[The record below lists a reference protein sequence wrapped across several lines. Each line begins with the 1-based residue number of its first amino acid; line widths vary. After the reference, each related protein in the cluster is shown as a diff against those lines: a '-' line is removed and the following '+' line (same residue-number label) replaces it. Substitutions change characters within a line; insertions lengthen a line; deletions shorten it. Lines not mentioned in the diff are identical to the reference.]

1 MITTQKISVSL
12 PSHLYDY
19 LAATVS
25 PREISSYISQAIE
38 RTMLSDKI
46 DNSID
51 SFLDLRKI
59 TPKFKNQDLL
69 LAIHKGRT

>member
-19 LAATVS
+19 LVATVS